1 MTGEA
6 VSPFGDVV
14 PRLIGS
20 VPGLADV
27 LDGASAAPV
36 PSVGSRPARIAG
48 PRAWSA
54 PNASAHGQVAVHR
67 DVLRGVATGMRSDLK
82 DLDGAVSRLAGAR
95 HGSGVAI
102 AGSAGL
108 IAGWPTAVAFN
119 GNASAAL
126 TGVMAA
132 SQQSGTAHE
141 DTSSKLATS
150 AAAYDQSETD
160 NLRAARSVGT
170 NLYGV
175 TGLVA
180 SYGSGGKA
188 AASPLG
194 AQPSYPVKTHAV
206 SAFSGAGMSAGTIMD
221 ILHGLSP
228 GIVSAAGAAHTQIG
242 NTLQAVAGRLAANAR
257 TLAQNWT
264 GSAAQGAMGQ
274 FQQLHDHMVT
284 LADQAL
290 QVGSVLTWLGGEV
303 LPQFT
308 SLPDPRVS
316 ATSLILGDA
325 ATGTVL
331 AGPAGGVI
339 GAGAG
344 ALDELDGAAQAA
356 ADRAAQQYIAKL
368 SGYLVI
374 ANQSLPDTI
383 GAPLPPSGGNGGGP
397 GPAAPVTGGTGGGGS
412 GATLRLTSVGVS
424 GTPGKT
430 SVGGKT
436 SGTGGKSTTG
446 TGNSTAPPSFGS
458 PPSTGVTGSAGGVG
472 TVAQPGN
479 AAPPS
484 LQGATLTSSPSA
496 PPAGGASTFGS
507 PSAPVG
513 SGALTGG
520 LPGPASFVPGAN
532 EPPAGPLAATLDDAA
547 MPGLGQSGTGPVTEE
562 LPGSV
567 APEASGFITELDE
580 PGLPGLSGAGGF
592 GGTGS
597 PVAGELIGGQAGP
610 LNGEEGPL
618 TGGEEGP
625 LTGNSALTENGVL
638 AGPGEAVSPEADGFG
653 MMGSGGTAR
662 PDEQERIRDSWLNDD
677 ELWSSPANLV
687 PPVIGE

>member
-1 MTGEA
+1 M
-6 VSPFGDVV
+6 SPLGDVV
-14 PRLIGS
+14 QGLIGS

-27 LDGASAAPV
+27 LDGTSAAPA

-48 PRAWSA
+48 PRGWSA
-54 PNASAHGQVAVHR
+54 PDASGHGQVSVHR

-95 HGSGVAI
+95 HGAGVAI
-102 AGSAGL
+102 TGSAGL
-108 IAGWPTAVAFN
+108 IAGWPTATAFN
-119 GNASAAL
+119 GNASAAFA
-126 TGVMAA
+126 GVMAA

-150 AAAYDQSETD
+150 AAAYDQSESD
-160 NLRAARSVGT
+160 SLRAARSVGT
-170 NLYGV
+170 NLYSV

-180 SYGSGGKA
+180 SYGSGGKP

-194 AQPSYPVKTHAV
+194 AQPSYPVKTRAV

-228 GIVSAAGAAHTQIG
+228 GTVSASGAAHTQIG
-242 NTLQAVAGRLAANAR
+242 TTLQAVAGRLAANAH

-344 ALDELDGAAQAA
+344 LLDELDGAAQAA

-374 ANQSLPDTI
+374 ANQSLPGTI
-383 GAPLPPSGGNGGGP
+383 GAPPPPSGGNGGAP
-397 GPAAPVTGGTGGGGS
+397 GPAAPVAGGGS
-412 GATLRLTSVGVS
+412 GGGTGATLRLTSVG
-424 GTPGKT
+424 GT
-430 SVGGKT
+430 GGPAKT
-436 SGTGGKSTTG
+436 SGGKPVSSGGKPVG
-446 TGNSTAPPSFGS
+446 GAGTAPPSFGA
-458 PPSTGVTGSAGGVG
+458 PPANGAGGAGAVTGSSVPP
-472 TVAQPGN
+472 AQPGS
-479 AAPPS
+479 AVPPS

-496 PPAGGASTFGS
+496 PSAGGAATFGS
-507 PSAPVG
+507 PPAPVG
-513 SGALTGG
+513 SGGLTGS
-520 LPGPASFVPGAN
+520 LPGPAPFAPGVT
-532 EPPAGPLAATLDDAA
+532 EPSAGPLAATLDDAA
-547 MPGLGQSGTGPVTEE
+547 VPGLGQAGAGQVTEE
-562 LPGSV
+562 LPGSI
-567 APEASGFITELDE
+567 APEASGFATELDE
-580 PGLPGLSGAGGF
+580 PGLPGLSGAGGI
-592 GGTGS
+592 GGAES

-610 LNGEEGPL
+610 LNAEGPL
-618 TGGEEGP
+618 T
-625 LTGNSALTENGVL
+625 ENGAL
-638 AGPGEAVSPEADGFG
+638 AGPGEAAVSPEAGGFG

-662 PDEQERIRDSWLNDD
+662 PDEQERTRDSWLNDD
-677 ELWSSPANLV
+677 ELWSSPATLV
-687 PPVIGE
+687 PPVIGG

>member
-1 MTGEA
+1 M
-6 VSPFGDVV
+6 SPFGDVV
-14 PRLIGS
+14 PGLIGS

-36 PSVGSRPARIAG
+36 PSVSSRPARIAG
-48 PRAWSA
+48 PRSWSA
-54 PNASAHGQVAVHR
+54 PNASGHGQVAVHR
-67 DVLRGVATGMRSDLK
+67 DVLRGVATGMRSDLR

-141 DTSSKLATS
+141 DTSSKLAAS

-170 NLYGV
+170 NLYSV

-180 SYGSGGKA
+180 SYGRGGKA

-228 GIVSAAGAAHTQIG
+228 GTVSAAGAAHTQIG
-242 NTLQAVAGRLAANAR
+242 NTLHAVAGRLAANAR
-257 TLAQNWT
+257 VLAQNWT

-274 FQQLHDHMVT
+274 FQQLHSHMVT

-344 ALDELDGAAQAA
+344 VLDELDGAAQAA

-412 GATLRLTSVGVS
+412 GATLRLTSAGVS

-436 SGTGGKSTTG
+436 SGTGGGKSTTS
-446 TGNSTAPPSFGS
+446 TGNSTVPPSFG
-458 PPSTGVTGSAGGVG
+458 PPRHRGHRRRRRGRDGRPAGRPGA
-472 TVAQPGN
+472 AQP
-479 AAPPS
+479 A
-484 LQGATLTSSPSA
+484 GATLTSSPTA
-496 PPAGGASTFGS
+496 PPAGGAGTFG
-507 PSAPVG
+507 PPPAPVG
-513 SGALTGG
+513 SGGLTNS
-520 LPGPASFVPGAN
+520 LPGPAPFAPGVN
-532 EPPAGPLAATLDDAA
+532 EAPVGPLAEATLDDAA
-547 MPGLGQSGTGPVTEE
+547 VPGLGQSGTGPVTEE

-567 APEASGFITELDE
+567 APEASGFVTELDQ
-580 PGLPGLSGAGGF
+580 PGLSGAGGF
-592 GGTGS
+592 GGAGS
-597 PVAGELIGGQAGP
+597 PAAGELIGGQAGP
-610 LNGEEGPL
+610 LNGEG
-618 TGGEEGP
+618 
-625 LTGNSALTENGVL
+625 
-638 AGPGEAVSPEADGFG
+638 
-653 MMGSGGTAR
+653 AR
-662 PDEQERIRDSWLNDD
+662 RGR
-677 ELWSSPANLV
+677 
-687 PPVIGE
+687 

>member
-1 MTGEA
+1 MSA
-6 VSPFGDVV
+6 FGDVV
-14 PRLIGS
+14 PALIGS

-27 LDGASAAPV
+27 LGGASAAPV

-54 PNASAHGQVAVHR
+54 PNVSGHGQVAVHR
-67 DVLRGVATGMRSDLK
+67 DVLRGVAAGMRSDLK

-141 DTSSKLATS
+141 DTSSKLATT

-170 NLYGV
+170 NLYSV

-194 AQPSYPVKTHAV
+194 AQPSYLVKSHAV

-221 ILHGLSP
+221 ILYGLSP
-228 GIVSAAGAAHTQIG
+228 GTVSAAGAAHTQIG
-242 NTLQAVAGRLAANAR
+242 NTLQAVAGRLAANAHA
-257 TLAQNWT
+257 LAQNWT

-339 GAGAG
+339 GAGVG
-344 ALDELDGAAQAA
+344 VLNEVDGAAQAA

-383 GAPLPPSGGNGGGP
+383 GAPMPPSGGNRGGP
-397 GPAAPVTGGTGGGGS
+397 GPAAPVTGAAAGGGS

-424 GTPGKT
+424 GTAAKT
-430 SVGGKT
+430 GGGTPSSTVGGKP
-436 SGTGGKSTTG
+436 TTG
-446 TGNSTAPPSFGS
+446 TGKTPPSFGA
-458 PPSTGVTGSAGGVG
+458 PPANGTGRTGGVTGGSVPP
-472 TVAQPGN
+472 AQPGS
-479 AAPPS
+479 AVPPS

-496 PPAGGASTFGS
+496 PPAGGATTFGS
-507 PSAPVG
+507 PPAPGG
-513 SGALTGG
+513 SGGLTGS
-520 LPGPASFVPGAN
+520 LPGPAPFASGAA
-532 EPPAGPLAATLDDAA
+532 EPQAGPLAATLDDDAV
-547 MPGLGQSGTGPVTEE
+547 PGLGQAGAGQVTDE

-567 APEASGFITELDE
+567 APEASGFVTELDQ
-580 PGLPGLSGAGGF
+580 PGLSGAGGV
-592 GGTGS
+592 GGAES

-610 LNGEEGPL
+610 LNGEGEADPLNGEGL
-618 TGGEEGP
+618 
-625 LTGNSALTENGVL
+625 LTGNGAL
-638 AGPGEAVSPEADGFG
+638 AGTDEAAVSPEAGGFG
-653 MMGSGGTAR
+653 MMGSGGASR
-662 PDEQERIRDSWLNDD
+662 PDERERIRDAWLNDD

>member
-1 MTGEA
+1 M
-6 VSPFGDVV
+6 SPFGDVV
-14 PRLIGS
+14 QGLIGS

-27 LDGASAAPV
+27 LDGTSAAPV

-48 PRAWSA
+48 PRTWSA
-54 PNASAHGQVAVHR
+54 PNASGHGQVSVHR
-67 DVLRGVATGMRSDLK
+67 DTLRGVATGMRSDLK
-82 DLDGAVSRLAGAR
+82 DLDGSVSRLAGAR

-119 GNASAAL
+119 GNASAAM

-150 AAAYDQSETD
+150 AAAYDQSESD
-160 NLRAARSVGT
+160 NLRAARSVGS
-170 NLYGV
+170 NLYSV

-180 SYGSGGKA
+180 SYGGGGKA

-194 AQPSYPVKTHAV
+194 TQPSYPVKNHAV
-206 SAFSGAGMSAGTIMD
+206 AAFSGAGMSAGTIMD

-228 GIVSAAGAAHTQIG
+228 GTVSAAGAAHTQLG

-308 SLPDPRVS
+308 ALPDPRVS
-316 ATSLILGDA
+316 PASLILGDA
-325 ATGTVL
+325 AVGSVL
-331 AGPAGGVI
+331 GGPAGGVI
-339 GAGAG
+339 GAGTG
-344 ALDELDGAAQAA
+344 LLSELDGSAQAA

-374 ANQSLPDTI
+374 ANQSLPSTI
-383 GAPLPPSGGNGGGP
+383 GAPPPPSGGNGGGP
-397 GPAAPVTGGTGGGGS
+397 GPAAPVAGGASGGGS
-412 GATLRLTSVGVS
+412 GATLRLTSVG
-424 GTPGKT
+424 GTGRPA
-430 SVGGKT
+430 KT
-436 SGTGGKSTTG
+436 SGGKAAGSGGQPASG
-446 TGNSTAPPSFGS
+446 TGSARPSLGAPPANGTSGAAGVSLAPAPPS
-458 PPSTGVTGSAGGVG
+458 
-472 TVAQPGN
+472 
-479 AAPPS
+479 S
-484 LQGATLTSSPSA
+484 LQGATLTGGPSA
-496 PPAGGASTFGS
+496 TPAGGAVTLG
-507 PSAPVG
+507 PAPAPPG
-513 SGALTGG
+513 SGGLTGG
-520 LPGPASFVPGAN
+520 LPGPAPFAPGAN
-532 EPPAGPLAATLDDAA
+532 EPPIGPLAETLDDAVL
-547 MPGLGQSGTGPVTEE
+547 PGLGQQNGGQVTAAGQMTEE
-562 LPGSV
+562 MPGSV
-567 APEASGFITELDE
+567 APEASGLVGELDQ
-580 PGLPGLSGAGGF
+580 PGGLPGLSGAGGVSAE
-592 GGTGS
+592 S

-610 LNGEEGPL
+610 LNAEGPL
-618 TGGEEGP
+618 T
-625 LTGNSALTENGVL
+625 ENGAL
-638 AGPGEAVSPEADGFG
+638 AGADEAAVSPEAGG
-653 MMGSGGTAR
+653 SSMMGSGGAPR
-662 PDEQERIRDSWLNDD
+662 PNEQERTRESWLNDD
-677 ELWSSPANLV
+677 ELWSSPASLV

>member
-1 MTGEA
+1 M
-6 VSPFGDVV
+6 
-14 PRLIGS
+14 
-20 VPGLADV
+20 
-27 LDGASAAPV
+27 
-36 PSVGSRPARIAG
+36 
-48 PRAWSA
+48 
-54 PNASAHGQVAVHR
+54 HR
-67 DVLRGVATGMRSDLK
+67 DVLRGVAAGMRSDLK

-141 DTSSKLATS
+141 DTSSKLAAT

-170 NLYGV
+170 NLYSV

-188 AASPLG
+188 AASRS
-194 AQPSYPVKTHAV
+194 APSPATW
-206 SAFSGAGMSAGTIMD
+206 S
-221 ILHGLSP
+221 SP
-228 GIVSAAGAAHTQIG
+228 TRCPRSAAPGCRRHHHGHPVRPQPGYRLGRRGRAHPDRQHAAG
-242 NTLQAVAGRLAANAR
+242 GRGRLAANAHA
-257 TLAQNWT
+257 LAQNWT

-339 GAGAG
+339 GAGVG
-344 ALDELDGAAQAA
+344 VLDEVDGAAQAA

-383 GAPLPPSGGNGGGP
+383 GAPMPPSGGNRGGP
-397 GPAAPVTGGTGGGGS
+397 GPAAPVTGAAAGGGS

-424 GTPGKT
+424 GTAAKT
-430 SVGGKT
+430 GGGTPSSTVGGKP
-436 SGTGGKSTTG
+436 TTG
-446 TGNSTAPPSFGS
+446 TGKTPPSFGA
-458 PPSTGVTGSAGGVG
+458 PPANGTGRTGGVTGGSVPP
-472 TVAQPGN
+472 AQPGS
-479 AAPPS
+479 AVPPS

-496 PPAGGASTFGS
+496 PPAGGATTFGS
-507 PSAPVG
+507 PPAPGG
-513 SGALTGG
+513 SGSLTGS
-520 LPGPASFVPGAN
+520 LPGPAPFASGAA
-532 EPPAGPLAATLDDAA
+532 EPPGRP
-547 MPGLGQSGTGPVTEE
+547 
-562 LPGSV
+562 
-567 APEASGFITELDE
+567 
-580 PGLPGLSGAGGF
+580 
-592 GGTGS
+592 
-597 PVAGELIGGQAGP
+597 
-610 LNGEEGPL
+610 
-618 TGGEEGP
+618 TGGNP
-625 LTGNSALTENGVL
+625 RRRRR
-638 AGPGEAVSPEADGFG
+638 
-653 MMGSGGTAR
+653 AR
-662 PDEQERIRDSWLNDD
+662 PWPGGSRAGNR
-677 ELWSSPANLV
+677 
-687 PPVIGE
+687 

>member
-1 MTGEA
+1 M
-6 VSPFGDVV
+6 SPFGDVV
-14 PRLIGS
+14 QGLIGS

-27 LDGASAAPV
+27 LDGASAAPA

-54 PNASAHGQVAVHR
+54 PNAHGHGQVAVHR

-108 IAGWPTAVAFN
+108 IEGWPTAVAFN
-119 GNASAAL
+119 GNATAAL

-170 NLYGV
+170 NLYSV

-180 SYGSGGKA
+180 SYGSGGKG

-194 AQPSYPVKTHAV
+194 AQPSYPVKIHAV

-228 GIVSAAGAAHTQIG
+228 GTVSAAGAAHTQIG
-242 NTLQAVAGRLAANAR
+242 TTLQAVAVRLAANAH

-264 GSAAQGAMGQ
+264 GSAAQGAMSQ
-274 FQQLHDHMVT
+274 FQQLHNHMVT

-316 ATSLILGDA
+316 PTSLILGDA

-339 GAGAG
+339 GAGVG
-344 ALDELDGAAQAA
+344 ALDELDGAAQAT

-374 ANQSLPDTI
+374 ANQSLPNVI

-397 GPAAPVTGGTGGGGS
+397 G
-412 GATLRLTSVGVS
+412 
-424 GTPGKT
+424 
-430 SVGGKT
+430 
-436 SGTGGKSTTG
+436 
-446 TGNSTAPPSFGS
+446 TA
-458 PPSTGVTGSAGGVG
+458 
-472 TVAQPGN
+472 
-479 AAPPS
+479 
-484 LQGATLTSSPSA
+484 
-496 PPAGGASTFGS
+496 
-507 PSAPVG
+507 
-513 SGALTGG
+513 
-520 LPGPASFVPGAN
+520 
-532 EPPAGPLAATLDDAA
+532 E
-547 MPGLGQSGTGPVTEE
+547 
-562 LPGSV
+562 
-567 APEASGFITELDE
+567 
-580 PGLPGLSGAGGF
+580 
-592 GGTGS
+592 
-597 PVAGELIGGQAGP
+597 
-610 LNGEEGPL
+610 
-618 TGGEEGP
+618 
-625 LTGNSALTENGVL
+625 
-638 AGPGEAVSPEADGFG
+638 
-653 MMGSGGTAR
+653 
-662 PDEQERIRDSWLNDD
+662 
-677 ELWSSPANLV
+677 
-687 PPVIGE
+687 